1 MSDQAHQDLI
11 PGELLPAHAPLTINA
26 GRPTITL
33 PVANTG
39 DRPIQIGSHYHFF
52 EVNRALAFDRAA
64 AYGMRLDIP
73 SGNATRFEP
82 GETRPVTLVPLAGT
96 REVWGC
102 NGLVQGPLD
111 APGAREAA
119 LERARSRGFLF
130 EIPTAGGAQPR
141 GGSRDA

>member
-1 MSDQAHQDLI
+1 MSDPTHQDPI
-11 PGELLPAHAPLTINA
+11 PGELLPASKPLTINA

-33 PVANTG
+33 SVANTG

-52 EVNRALAFDRAA
+52 EVNRALAFDREA

-82 GETRPVTLVPLAGT
+82 GETRPVTLIPLGGA

-102 NGLVQGPLD
+102 NALVQGRLD

-130 EIPTAGGAQPR
+130 EVPADGGAQPR
-141 GGSRDA
+141 ESNADA